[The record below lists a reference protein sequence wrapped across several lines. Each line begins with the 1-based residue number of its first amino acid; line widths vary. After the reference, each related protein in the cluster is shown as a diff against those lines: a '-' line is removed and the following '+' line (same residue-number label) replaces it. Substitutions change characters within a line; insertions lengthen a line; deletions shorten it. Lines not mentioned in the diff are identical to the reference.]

1 MTEGVLS
8 LRDRW
13 LRELGVDAPVPQRRP
28 VLASPPLVSS
38 PAPSLP
44 DWQTLQ
50 ETVAGCRR
58 CGLRDGCRQ
67 TVFGVGSSTARWML
81 VGEGPGEQEDRQGE
95 PFVGKSGQL
104 LDRMLASIGL
114 ERGEQLFITNVVKCR
129 PPGNRDPQAEEL
141 AACHDHLQNQL
152 RLIRPERILLVG
164 RHAAQTLLQTDKSV
178 GSLRGRVHTVA
189 LPGGGDASAV
199 VTYHPAY
206 LLRNPAAKL
215 EAWRDLQLALRQ
227 S

>member
-1 MTEGVLS
+1 MTDGVLS
-8 LRDRW
+8 LRNRW
-13 LRELGVDAPVPQRRP
+13 LRELGVDAPVPLRSP
-28 VLASPPLVSS
+28 ALASPPLVSS

-44 DWQTLQ
+44 DWKTLQ
-50 ETVAGCRR
+50 DTVAGCRR

-114 ERGEQLFITNVVKCR
+114 ARGEQLFITNVVKCR

-178 GSLRGRVHTVA
+178 GSLRARVHTVA
-189 LPGGGDASAV
+189 LPGGGEASAV

>member
-1 MTEGVLS
+1 MLS
-8 LRDRW
+8 LRERW
-13 LRELGVDAPVPQRRP
+13 LLEMGVGEPVPRRRP
-28 VLASPPLVSS
+28 VLTSPSSVSS
-38 PAPSLP
+38 PTTLLP

-50 ETVAGCRR
+50 EMVASCRR

-95 PFVGKSGQL
+95 PFVGKAGLL

-114 ERGEQLFITNVVKCR
+114 ARGEQLFITNVVKCR
-129 PPGNRDPQAEEL
+129 PPGNRDPKPEEIV
-141 AACHDHLQNQL
+141 ACHDHLQSQL
-152 RLIRPERILLVG
+152 RLIRPKFILLLG

-178 GSLRGRVHTVA
+178 SSLRARVHSVA
-189 LPGGGDASAV
+189 LPGGGQASAV

-206 LLRNPAAKL
+206 LLRNPSAKL